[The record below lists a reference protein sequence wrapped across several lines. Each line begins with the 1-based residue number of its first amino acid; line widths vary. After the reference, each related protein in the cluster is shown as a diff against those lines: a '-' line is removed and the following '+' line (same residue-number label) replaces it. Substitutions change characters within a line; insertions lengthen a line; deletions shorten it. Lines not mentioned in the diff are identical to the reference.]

1 MTILGIDYGAK
12 KVGLAISDEK
22 KQMALP
28 LKILLNTD
36 NNQIFD
42 QIKEICEKN
51 SVEKIVVGV
60 PVSMG
65 NGKTKTFWRQVDL
78 QNQQMKEVLNF
89 VNWLKK
95 YLDLS
100 VELEDERLSTKLATG
115 LRRDLVKK
123 GPDDAVAAML
133 ILQSYLDRLNSQF

>member
-42 QIKEICEKN
+42 QICI
-51 SVEKIVVGV
+51 
-60 PVSMG
+60 
-65 NGKTKTFWRQVDL
+65 
-78 QNQQMKEVLNF
+78 
-89 VNWLKK
+89 
-95 YLDLS
+95 
-100 VELEDERLSTKLATG
+100 
-115 LRRDLVKK
+115 
-123 GPDDAVAAML
+123 
-133 ILQSYLDRLNSQF
+133 